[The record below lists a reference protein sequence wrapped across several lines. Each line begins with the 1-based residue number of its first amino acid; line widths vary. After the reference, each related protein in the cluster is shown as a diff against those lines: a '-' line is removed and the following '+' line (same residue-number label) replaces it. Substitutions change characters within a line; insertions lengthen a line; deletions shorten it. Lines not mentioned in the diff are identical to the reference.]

1 MSAQTETP
9 TTAEEN
15 RTRRT
20 FLLGGDDEE
29 TDEEPEVVLLDE
41 YTNRYGDD
49 RVVVETPAP
58 WDTDDGMTPAN
69 EVVKSLEWED
79 HHYTFEETVE
89 VDYDHAYEDV
99 WVIDASGVSGLAQR
113 SLDAGYALVD
123 ATDAELGPDLDE
135 SYLAALR
142 FAARGDHAVLRYE
155 SKQTGDTKSKEGVVT
170 TAQADPDDGTTGLVI
185 RRDDGGTNK
194 LLAGDGGAGE
204 VHSTSR
210 YPFMGEAVSVE
221 VDPGAD
227 SEEVYDGWA

>member
-1 MSAQTETP
+1 MSTQTDTP
-9 TTAEEN
+9 TADETN

-20 FLLGGDDEE
+20 FLLGGGDEG
-29 TDEEPEVVLLDE
+29 DEEPEVVLLDE

-58 WDTDDGMTPAN
+58 WETDDGMTPAN

-99 WVIDASGVSGLAQR
+99 WVMDTSGVNELAQR
-113 SLDAGYALVD
+113 VIDAGYTLVD
-123 ATDAELGPDLDE
+123 ARDTESGPDLDE

-142 FAARGDHAVLRYE
+142 FAARGDRAVLRYE
-155 SKQTGDTKSKEGVVT
+155 SKQTGGVKSKEGDVT
-170 TAQADPDDGTTGLVI
+170 HVEADPDNGTTGLVI
-185 RRDDGGTNK
+185 ERDDGGVNK
-194 LLAGDGGAGE
+194 LLAGDGGGGE

-221 VDPGAD
+221 IDPDAG
-227 SEEVYDGWA
+227 SNEVFDGWA